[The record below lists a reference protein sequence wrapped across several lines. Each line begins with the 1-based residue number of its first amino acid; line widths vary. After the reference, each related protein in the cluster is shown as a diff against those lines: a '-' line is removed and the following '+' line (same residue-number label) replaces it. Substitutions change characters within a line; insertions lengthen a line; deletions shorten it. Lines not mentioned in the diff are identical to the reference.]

1 MTRLRRRSP
10 EPGTTPT
17 PSLRWRVVVAVTV
30 AFAVLLVIVGI
41 AVDIALGQ
49 RLRSDLSARVT
60 DRADRAPSLLA
71 EGYEGQNLVTA
82 LQGDSI
88 RVRLQT
94 PDGTVYQTPGPVLDD
109 PGQIRPPRPSGGRG
123 PRGDD
128 GGPPAP
134 GGPDGLGPAAGDP
147 GPPRDALVVTR
158 ALPDGSTVTLL
169 GDTTSIT
176 QVRHQL
182 RWLMLAA
189 GLVALAVATG
199 LILLVVRRAL
209 RPLEAMVAVARDI
222 TSGDRGRRVRPASPS
237 TELGR
242 TAESMDEMLDALEAA
257 ETAERTAAETARRA
271 EADMKR
277 FLADAAH
284 EMRTPIAGLSAV
296 AESIARDGADRPER
310 LARWSDLLVRESR
323 HASRLVGDLLDMARI
338 DDDPAL
344 DLVDADLA
352 TIVDGAVDRAALVH
366 PDLRITRHGPVSVP
380 VRVDPGRIGQIVTNL
395 LENAA
400 RVSDPG
406 GAIDV
411 DLSVDGATATVA
423 VTDDGPGVDAGDR
436 ERIFD
441 RLVRLDRAR
450 DTPGAGLGL
459 PIARALARAHDGDVR
474 CVEPTGAGARFV
486 LFLPTRPGHLSQTDV
501 PVALTP

>member
-1 MTRLRRRSP
+1 MTPLRRRRSP
-10 EPGTTPT
+10 TPGTTPT

-30 AFAVLLVIVGI
+30 AFAVLLVVVGF
-41 AVDIALGQ
+41 AVDVALGQ
-49 RLRSDLSARVT
+49 RLRADLSARVT

-71 EGYEGQNLVTA
+71 EGYQGQDLVTA

-94 PDGTVYQTPGPVLDD
+94 SDGTVYQTPGPVLDD
-109 PGQIRPPRPSGGRG
+109 PGQMRPPRPSGARG
-123 PRGDD
+123 PRD

-134 GGPDGLGPAAGDP
+134 GGPDGLGPGEP
-147 GPPRDALVVTR
+147 GPPGDALVVTR

-242 TAESMDEMLDALEAA
+242 TAESMDAMLDALEAA
-257 ETAERTAAETARRA
+257 ETAQRTAAETARRA
-271 EADMKR
+271 EADMTR

-296 AESIARDGADRPER
+296 AESIARDGVDRPER

-323 HASRLVGDLLDMARI
+323 HASRLVDDLLDMARI

-344 DLVDADLA
+344 DLVEADLA
-352 TIVDGAVDRAALVH
+352 TIVDDAVDRSALVH

-380 VRVDPGRIGQIVTNL
+380 VRVDPGRIGQVVANL

-406 GAIDV
+406 GTIDV
-411 DLSVDGATATVA
+411 DLTTDGVTATIA
-423 VTDDGPGVDAGDR
+423 VTDAGPGVEVGDR

-459 PIARALARAHDGDVR
+459 SIARALARAHGGDVR
-474 CVEPTGAGARFV
+474 CVEPSATGARFV
-486 LFLPTRPGHLSQTDV
+486 VFLPTRPGQL
-501 PVALTP
+501 A

>member
-1 MTRLRRRSP
+1 MTLFRRRP
-10 EPGTTPT
+10 TDPGTTPT

-30 AFAVLLVIVGI
+30 AFAVLLVVVGF
-41 AVDIALGQ
+41 AVDVALGQ

-60 DRADRAPSLLA
+60 DRADRAPSLLS
-71 EGYEGQNLVTA
+71 EGYQGQDLVTA

-94 PDGTVYQTPGPVLDD
+94 SDGTVYQTPGPVLDD
-109 PGQIRPPRPSGGRG
+109 PGQMRPPRPSGGRG
-123 PRGDD
+123 PRD

-134 GGPDGLGPAAGDP
+134 DGPDGLGPAAGEP
-147 GPPRDALVVTR
+147 GPPGDALVVTR

-296 AESIARDGADRPER
+296 AESIARDGSDRPDR

-323 HASRLVGDLLDMARI
+323 HASRLVDDLLDMARI

-352 TIVDGAVDRAALVH
+352 TIVDDAVDRSALVH
-366 PDLRITRHGPVSVP
+366 PDLRIARHGPVSVP
-380 VRVDPGRIGQIVTNL
+380 ARVDPGRIGQVVTNL

-400 RVSDPG
+400 RVSDPD

-411 DLSVDGATATVA
+411 DLRADGSTATIA

-459 PIARALARAHDGDVR
+459 PIARALARAHGGDVR
-474 CVEPTGAGARFV
+474 CVEPSGTGARFV
-486 LFLPTRPGHLSQTDV
+486 VFLPTPPAQLPQSDV

>member
-1 MTRLRRRSP
+1 MTGLRPRAI
-10 EPGTTPT
+10 PGTTPT

-30 AFAVLLVIVGI
+30 AFAVLLLVVGV

-71 EGYEGQNLVTA
+71 EGYQGQDLVTA

-94 PDGTVYQTPGPVLDD
+94 LDGTVYQTPGPVLDD
-109 PGQIRPPRPSGGRG
+109 PGQMRPPRPSGGRG
-123 PRGDD
+123 PRGED
-128 GGPPAP
+128 GPPPP
-134 GGPDGLGPAAGDP
+134 GGPDGQGPGSVAP
-147 GPPRDALVVTR
+147 GAPGDALVVTR
-158 ALPDGSTVTLL
+158 TLPDGSTVTLL

-271 EADMKR
+271 EADIKR

-284 EMRTPIAGLSAV
+284 ELRTPIAGLSAV
-296 AESIARDGADRPER
+296 AESIARDGADRPDR
-310 LARWSDLLVRESR
+310 VARWSDLLVRESR
-323 HASRLVGDLLDMARI
+323 HASRLVDDLLDMARI

-352 TIVDGAVDRAALVH
+352 TVVDGAVERAGLVH
-366 PDLRITRHGPVSVP
+366 PDLKITRHGPATVP
-380 VRVDPGRIGQIVTNL
+380 ARVDPGRIGQIVTNL

-400 RVSDPG
+400 RVSPPAG
-406 GAIDV
+406 SIEV
-411 DLSVDGATATVA
+411 TLSVDGGTAAIT
-423 VTDDGPGVDAGDR
+423 VTDDGPGVDAADR
-436 ERIFD
+436 DRIFD

-459 PIARALARAHDGDVR
+459 PIARALARAHGGDVQ
-474 CVEPTGAGARFV
+474 CVEPSGTGARFV
-486 LFLPTRPGHLSQTDV
+486 VFLPTRPAHLSQTDV
-501 PVALTP
+501 PVAPTP